1 MRQIDR
7 RVVLGAAIALVAG
20 MRVAGAQPGPG
31 MPGPGGMGPGMGM
44 GMGMGAGRGMGG
56 GPGFGRGIND
66 PVSYLANLK
75 AELGITP
82 AQEAAWQTYA
92 ETVQSTASQMQAMHA
107 NMFQTMGTASPQDR
121 RDMMNTMFESRQVAF
136 NTVHDAAEK
145 LLPSLT
151 PEQTA
156 KAATTLP
163 GLMGPG
169 PGGGPGQ
176 RFRTQ

>member
-31 MPGPGGMGPGMGM
+31 MPGPGGMGP

-151 PEQTA
+151 PSR
-156 KAATTLP
+156 
-163 GLMGPG
+163 
-169 PGGGPGQ
+169 Q
-176 RFRTQ
+176 RRRPRPCPA